1 VVGLEEPVENPLPEF
16 LGKVYCGARKSFM
29 IDINMDMGSMA
40 EKGIVEDCS
49 YGHMVVDLL

>member
-1 VVGLEEPVENPLPEF
+1 
-16 LGKVYCGARKSFM
+16 M

-49 YGHMVVDLL
+49 YEHMVVDLL